1 MIEILTFLS
10 SLVEEVQNG
19 GFADIL
25 IISLGSALAAILS
38 TAVLFVLSHLVGL
51 LLAWLEDEQMHQSP
65 LIVILAGLWSY
76 KSSGYHHSLFIKEL
90 KSKGHLLL
98 NAEDVVINT
107 CLHTPIVTVAVVIGI
122 ATPTLAGLCAIAVAT
137 LFSTRGL
144 KRLKKK
150 LTKHVKDDHGN
161 QI

>member
-107 CLHTPIVTVAVVIGI
+107 CLYTPIVTVAVVIGI

-137 LFSTRGL
+137 LFLTRGL

>member
-1 MIEILTFLS
+1 MIEILTFFS
-10 SLVEEVQNG
+10 NRVETLQNSN
-19 GFADIL
+19 FVD
-25 IISLGSALAAILS
+25 
-38 TAVLFVLSHLVGL
+38 VLFVCLVVALASLVATGVMFCLSHLVGL

-107 CLHTPIVTVAVVIGI
+107 CLYTPIVTVAVVIGI

-137 LFSTRGL
+137 LFLTRGL

>member
-137 LFSTRGL
+137 LFLTRGL

>member
-65 LIVILAGLWSY
+65 LIVLIAKLRGY

-137 LFSTRGL
+137 LFLTRGL